1 MNALKGESMQVLTKV
16 PQNEAKRKKRRAYV
30 VKFGALKTKGNFG
43 IVAKFS
49 SSGREDVDVRT
60 LGRGRPFMFE
70 IVNSRKVN
78 FTLEEL
84 SNIQSKINSKSKDI
98 YVRDLQVVKKESI

>member
-1 MNALKGESMQVLTKV
+1 MHMSHPNSPSFL
-16 PQNEAKRKKRRAYV
+16 
-30 VKFGALKTKGNFG
+30 
-43 IVAKFS
+43 VAKFS

-78 FTLEEL
+78 FTSEEL
-84 SNIQSKINSKSKDI
+84 SKIQDNINTNSKEI
-98 YVRDLQVVKKESI
+98 FVRDLQVVKK

>member
-1 MNALKGESMQVLTKV
+1 MCICHILTVLH
-16 PQNEAKRKKRRAYV
+16 
-30 VKFGALKTKGNFG
+30 FL
-43 IVAKFS
+43 VAKFS

-78 FTLEEL
+78 FTSEEL
-84 SNIQSKINSKSKDI
+84 SKIQDNINTNSKEI
-98 YVRDLQVVKKESI
+98 FVRDLQVVKK

>member
-1 MNALKGESMQVLTKV
+1 MNLRLIDPNRNFFSGTRHISLT
-16 PQNEAKRKKRRAYV
+16 N
-30 VKFGALKTKGNFG
+30 LNFL
-43 IVAKFS
+43 VAKFS

-78 FTLEEL
+78 FTSKEL
-84 SNIQSKINSKSKDI
+84 SKIQGNINANSKDI
-98 YVRDLQVVKKESI
+98 FVRDLQVVRK

>member
-1 MNALKGESMQVLTKV
+1 MDLNLKVSIQSELAINRTH
-16 PQNEAKRKKRRAYV
+16 N
-30 VKFGALKTKGNFG
+30 NIIG
-43 IVAKFS
+43 IYHIILADFYFLVAKFS

-78 FTLEEL
+78 FTSEEL
-84 SNIQSKINSKSKDI
+84 SKIQDNINTNSKEI
-98 YVRDLQVVKKESI
+98 FVRDLQVVKK

>member
-1 MNALKGESMQVLTKV
+1 MPSSVEELMLEPLKNAITFDGKNSFCTLQDIYTIPHGFCRFSDV
-16 PQNEAKRKKRRAYV
+16 
-30 VKFGALKTKGNFG
+30 LKTLKIHLHILFY

-70 IVNSRKVN
+70 IVNSY
-78 FTLEEL
+78 
-84 SNIQSKINSKSKDI
+84 NIFI
-98 YVRDLQVVKKESI
+98 